1 MEMNGF
7 GAVRRDTEN
16 ANHGVKP
23 KIINEIPMRHPAV
36 AERFDDAKTPL
47 PDIQTENKD

>member
-1 MEMNGF
+1 MNSENENP
-7 GAVRRDTEN
+7 RIIRDNDAAERVMSTM
-16 ANHGVKP
+16 
-23 KIINEIPMRHPAV
+23 INRIPMRPAV